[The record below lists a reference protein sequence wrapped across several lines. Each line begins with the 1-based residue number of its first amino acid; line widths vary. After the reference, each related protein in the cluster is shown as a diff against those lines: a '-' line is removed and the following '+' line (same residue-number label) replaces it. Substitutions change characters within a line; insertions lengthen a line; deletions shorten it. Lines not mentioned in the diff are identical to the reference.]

1 MKFKLLVL
9 DVDGTLLNSKRE
21 LTKRTISTLIK
32 VQQLGI
38 RIALASGRPTHG
50 ILPFAQALG
59 MDRHGGF
66 IIAHNGAVVTD
77 AASGEVIFERSIDPQ
92 MIPFMERLAKRA
104 QMTLACYE
112 GGEVISTD
120 ITDAHVVDEA
130 HMNGMRLRQ
139 VESIADSLS
148 TRPRELIL
156 VSDNEEHLA
165 GVEEYLHS
173 HMSGTMDTIH
183 SNPYYLEIVGY
194 QVGKSYAMSALVQK
208 MGIGMEDVLAIGD
221 GTADVAM
228 LQQAGTG
235 IAMGNALEGVKHCA
249 DYITLTNDQD
259 GAAIAIEKA
268 IMEEVKKTEIP
279 LDVLNAQSAGTMMGT
294 LGIQYT
300 FASAE
305 RVEATMPVDH
315 RTRQPFG
322 ILAGGASLALAETLA
337 GLGSLIACQPDEY
350 VVGMQV
356 SGNHVSSAMDG
367 DTVRGVATPVHIGRS
382 SHAWNVDIFTST
394 GKLVSSVRVLNSV
407 LKKRG

>member
-21 LTKRTISTLIK
+21 LTKRTIATLVK

-38 RIALASGRPTHG
+38 RIALASGRPAHG
-50 ILPFAQALG
+50 ILPLAKALG
-59 MDRHGGF
+59 MDRQGGF
-66 IIAHNGAVVTD
+66 IIAHNGAVVMD
-77 AASGEVIFERSIDPQ
+77 AASGEVIFERSIDQ
-92 MIPFMERLAKRA
+92 HMIPFMERLAQRA

-112 GGEVISTD
+112 GDEVISTD

-130 HMNGMRLRQ
+130 HMNGMKLRQ
-139 VESIADSLS
+139 VESIADSL
-148 TRPRELIL
+148 TTWPRELIL

-165 GVEEYLHS
+165 GVEEYLQK
-173 HMSGTMDTIH
+173 HMSGAMDTIH

-208 MGIGMEDVLAIGD
+208 LGISLSDVLAIGD

-249 DYITLTNDQD
+249 DQITLTNDED

-268 IMEEVKKTEIP
+268 IVEEVRKTEIP

-300 FASAE
+300 FASPE

-337 GLGSLIACQPDEY
+337 GLGSMIACQPDEY

-367 DTVRGVATPVHIGRS
+367 DTVRAVATPVHLGRS

>member
-112 GGEVISTD
+112 GDEVISTD

-165 GVEEYLHS
+165 GMEEYLQK

-235 IAMGNALEGVKHCA
+235 IAMGNAMEGVKHCA